1 MARNRIRSPGQ
12 LQRNLRFSLPLK
24 IRVELTLSSPR
35 AFIRWESDLLPLKG
49 RRRNPIFGA
58 VKVFSF
64 RRTLGNHVGLRRRSE
79 EGGGAQAL
87 AGVSDNRASGGDRE
101 AEGGS
106 QLRRSHSEG
115 RNVQVCQRA
124 G

>member
-1 MARNRIRSPGQ
+1 MGK
-12 LQRNLRFSLPLK
+12 SLAMEYATAKTEEYAIFFDLPVVPSIPVIKFVRLK
-24 IRVELTLSSPR
+24 
-35 AFIRWESDLLPLKG
+35 LL
-49 RRRNPIFGA
+49 A
-58 VKVFSF
+58 Q
-64 RRTLGNHVGLRRRSE
+64 RRTLHSHVGVRCGSE
-79 EGGGAQAL
+79 EGGGAQAV

-106 QLRRSHSEG
+106 QLRRYHPEG